1 MGGPNARVAAFFD
14 VDRTIASSN
23 LLDVYLDY
31 ALEGKGLLSRSLWVA
46 AFAPRIPL
54 YALTDWTD
62 RVKFIKGSLRTTAGR
77 RWGTW

>member
-31 ALEGKGLLSRSLWVA
+31 ALEGKGL
-46 AFAPRIPL
+46 
-54 YALTDWTD
+54 
-62 RVKFIKGSLRTTAGR
+62 
-77 RWGTW
+77 